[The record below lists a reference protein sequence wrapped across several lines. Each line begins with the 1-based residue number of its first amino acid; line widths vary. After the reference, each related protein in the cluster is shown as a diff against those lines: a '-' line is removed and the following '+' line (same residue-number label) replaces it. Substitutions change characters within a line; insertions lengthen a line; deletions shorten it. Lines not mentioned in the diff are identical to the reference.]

1 MATNKVEF
9 GISNLHV
16 GTFTVGDGGAVTMG
30 TPYHLPGA
38 KNFAPEQDASNNV
51 FYADDMAYWSEYSE
65 GAFEGD
71 LEVALFTD
79 EFKTQFLGYRTTAD
93 GGLGQVKNAVK
104 PNVYIAF
111 DIKGDK
117 EGRRAIFYNCSLGSI
132 AREYATIEEEKEP
145 TTEKIGVTCIGD
157 NATGLTKVTFKPG
170 DAGYDTLYSNPS
182 APAFPNEGE

>member
-16 GTFTVGDGGAVTMG
+16 GTYSVDDQGAVTMG
-30 TPYHLPGA
+30 TPYHVPGA
-38 KNFAPEQDASNNV
+38 KSFSPEQDSNNNV
-51 FYADDMAYWSEYSE
+51 FYADDIAYWSEYTE
-65 GAFEGD
+65 GPFEGD
-71 LEVALFTD
+71 LEVALFPD

-104 PNVYIAF
+104 PNVYVCF

-132 AREYATIEEEKEP
+132 TRAYETIEDKKEP
-145 TTEKIGVTCIGD
+145 ATEKIGVTCVGD
-157 NATGLTKVTFKPG
+157 NPTGLTKVTYKPD
-170 DAGYDTLYSNPS
+170 DAGYATLYTNPA
-182 APAFPNEGE
+182 APAL